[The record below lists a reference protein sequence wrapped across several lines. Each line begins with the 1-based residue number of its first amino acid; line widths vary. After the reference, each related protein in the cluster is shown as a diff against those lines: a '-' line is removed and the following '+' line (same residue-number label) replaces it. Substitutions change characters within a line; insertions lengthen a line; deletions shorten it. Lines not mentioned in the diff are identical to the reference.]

1 MQLSSSE
8 NPVLGNQPGKQGS
21 CLKGRYIL
29 VRTLPL
35 AEPGALYAGR
45 DQRTGEV
52 LRIRAIPT
60 GNLSEAIRVQ
70 LREAARRLIA
80 LRRHDY
86 FPRVRDLVETEGYH
100 YLVQEGIKGITLR
113 DFLNEESPPLPDR
126 YRIAHI
132 FRQIADRLSYL
143 HNHTQGKILFK
154 DLTPERVVIDQ
165 ATRRVR
171 LVDFEVPGL
180 AAGNPQGK
188 PDKGTRQY
196 QAPELYKGEPH
207 TVLTD
212 VYALGRIL
220 QFLVFGET
228 EEDPT
233 PSTPIPTAVGRG
245 VPDTLR
251 ELVQRMIAPDP
262 SLRPNAIQTAKDTFE
277 VFLDPANSTLSV
289 AGTVPPREHCNAC
302 GAEVEQEN
310 IFCPSC
316 GSPCTRA
323 GSGKDAGSEKN
334 IRIQV
339 TGLEE
344 ERFQGLKSIS
354 LERFSLM
361 RMNADVARL
370 GGYENLVERNK
381 ESALD
386 EDLLLVETLQ
396 VLRDLRGRALLVGED
411 PIRLQRIA
419 GTLLAEYTHRKWVER
434 TLVLAP
440 GNLARS
446 WKRNLNSRHGLEA
459 EVFGREEN
467 TDSKAFENQ
476 SVIITSSESLHDRPE
491 RKVALATCWD
501 LVIVDAAHLC
511 TSRESHR
518 WQLLEGLKSKYL
530 LLLTPTPIQDDT
542 SDLLNLLRLVRPDLW
557 NTSHQGFRTAL
568 DNALSSIRNKIERTM
583 VEVKRPED
591 APEIQTTYILAK
603 PEGEAAELY
612 KVILNSLANNDVDPN
627 TDMLIKKALTSASPE
642 LLRAAAEDEGVA
654 TLITGVRALLDDDR
668 HPKIHHLL
676 HTVATHIKGKA
687 LVLASDA
694 ELRQKLAVQ
703 LTRAGM
709 PALAADS
716 GKDGTRMPAWKRF
729 VESEEIRFL
738 VLGDEDLPPLPRNV
752 VETVVMFD
760 LPWDPAR
767 VADRISM
774 LCSACRNEGKI
785 KVIQLL
791 ATGTV
796 EEWLYDLYQDSLKVY
811 MPSSPML
818 YAFQAA
824 MDEEESF
831 ESLIQKTAAAGTSS
845 CHTTRPAQDIQERIS
860 GIHDHVESTRK
871 RSEDVLR
878 LIRRREAR

>member
-1 MQLSSSE
+1 MQLSSSDK
-8 NPVLGNQPGKQGS
+8 PVLGNQPGKQGS

-35 AEPGALYAGR
+35 AEPGGLYAGR

-60 GNLSEAIRVQ
+60 GNLGEAVRVH
-70 LREAARRLIA
+70 LREAARRLMAI
-80 LRRHDY
+80 RRPDY
-86 FPRVRDLVETEGYH
+86 FPRVRDLVETEGFH

-113 DFLNEESPPLPDR
+113 DFLNKESPPLPDR
-126 YRIAHI
+126 FRIAHI

-143 HNHTQGKILFK
+143 HNHTQGTILFR
-154 DLTPERVVIDQ
+154 DLTPERVVIDT
-165 ATRRVR
+165 ATRRIR
-171 LVDFEVPGL
+171 LVDFEIPGI
-180 AAGNPQGK
+180 AAGTPQGK
-188 PDKGTRQY
+188 PEKGTRQF

-220 QFLVFGET
+220 QFIVFGET

-262 SLRPNAIQTAKDTFE
+262 SLRPNAIQAAKDSFE
-277 VFLDPANSTLSV
+277 AFLDPANSTLSV
-289 AGTVPPREHCNAC
+289 AGTVPPREHCNTC
-302 GAEVEQEN
+302 GAEMEQEN

-316 GSPCTRA
+316 GTPCGRT
-323 GSGKDAGSEKN
+323 GSDKTVEGNEN
-334 IRIQV
+334 IRFQV
-339 TGLEE
+339 AGLEE
-344 ERFQGLKSIS
+344 ERFLGLKSIS

-361 RMNADVARL
+361 KMNADVARL
-370 GGYENLVERNK
+370 GGYESLVERNK
-381 ESALD
+381 DSSLD
-386 EDLLLVETLQ
+386 KELPLVETLQ

-419 GTLLAEYTHRKWVER
+419 GSLLAEYTHRNWVER

-440 GNLARS
+440 GNLARR
-446 WKRNLNSRHGLEA
+446 WKRNLYNRHGLKA
-459 EVFGREEN
+459 EVFGREEDA
-467 TDSKAFENQ
+467 DSNAFENLP
-476 SVIITSSESLHDRPE
+476 VIITSSESLQDRPE
-491 RKVALATCWD
+491 RKIALATCWD

-511 TSRESHR
+511 TSRGSHR

-530 LLLTPTPIQDDT
+530 LLLTPTPIQDDI

-557 NTSHQGFRTAL
+557 NTSHQEFRTAL
-568 DNALSSIRNKIERTM
+568 DNALPSIRNKIERTM
-583 VEVKRPED
+583 VEVKQPED
-591 APEIQTTYILAK
+591 VPEIQTTYILAK
-603 PEGEAAELY
+603 PEGEAADLY
-612 KVILNSLANNDVDPN
+612 KVILNSLANNDVEPN
-627 TDMLIKKALTSASPE
+627 TDMLIKRALTSASPE
-642 LLRAAAEDEGVA
+642 LLRAASEDEGVA
-654 TLITGVRALLDDDR
+654 TLITGVKALLDDDR

-676 HTVATHIKGKA
+676 HGVASHIKGKA
-687 LVLASDA
+687 LILASDA
-694 ELRQKLAVQ
+694 ELRLNLATQ
-703 LTRAGM
+703 LTKAGM
-709 PALAADS
+709 PALSADS
-716 GKDGTRMPAWKRF
+716 EKDGLRIPAWKRF

-738 VLGDEDLPPLPRNV
+738 VLGDEDLIPLPRNV
-752 VETVVMFD
+752 AETVVLFD

-774 LCSACRNEGKI
+774 LCSAYKSERKI
-785 KVIQLL
+785 QIIQLL

-831 ESLIQKTAAAGTSS
+831 ERLVQETAAAGTNSGHAS
-845 CHTTRPAQDIQERIS
+845 RPAQDIQERIS

-878 LIRRREAR
+878 LIRRREAK